1 MATIS
6 PIPGDDSYQ
15 DAWNEMRQFV
25 LNSFGIPPDAVQGA
39 TALSQAYVTEQAF
52 LAVMKPK
59 LVGMEFAMNMA
70 LDPLLEEGRRIYEEW
85 MAEKAA
91 EQKDPERN

>member
-1 MATIS
+1 MATTS
-6 PIPGDDSYQ
+6 PIPGDGNYQ

-25 LNSFGIPPDAVQGA
+25 LSSFGIPPDAVQG
-39 TALSQAYVTEQAF
+39 TSVLSSAYVTEQAF

-91 EQKDPERN
+91 QQQTPERN